1 MKVYP
6 ICEKLEKIK
15 AACKELLA
23 KRYSTILEVASVLGL
38 LISNFPAAQFGPL
51 HFWDLDMD
59 KTNALKA
66 NKGKFDQT
74 MKLSDTSC
82 ADLHWWIDSAELLYK
97 IVDNHTPVSLM
108 ANVPVEYDHRN
119 SRQNVVSYYMSVRKL
134 LPQNGWLIR
143 ANKLTQNLYIHVNL
157 IWWIFPSQGK
167 IYVKFNPCH
176 VTEHPF
182 YIY

>member
-1 MKVYP
+1 MDYIVIDSVEMKVYP

-23 KRYSTILEVASVLGL
+23 KSFPTIREVASVLSL

-51 HFWDLDMD
+51 HFLDLNMD

-82 ADLHWWIDSAELLYK
+82 ADLH
-97 IVDNHTPVSLM
+97 
-108 ANVPVEYDHRN
+108 
-119 SRQNVVSYYMSVRKL
+119 
-134 LPQNGWLIR
+134 
-143 ANKLTQNLYIHVNL
+143 
-157 IWWIFPSQGK
+157 
-167 IYVKFNPCH
+167 
-176 VTEHPF
+176 
-182 YIY
+182 